1 MLYSSMIL
9 DYVIVKLL
17 TYFKIFDDQMITAL
31 LYSDVMRLL
40 IAEAQSDVLPY
51 IYQGWVIVKINHYH
65 DSIGAYYDSKYY
77 HNITECD

>member
-1 MLYSSMIL
+1 MIL

-31 LYSDVMRLL
+31 LYRDVMRLF

-51 IYQGWVIVKINHYH
+51 IH
-65 DSIGAYYDSKYY
+65 
-77 HNITECD
+77 